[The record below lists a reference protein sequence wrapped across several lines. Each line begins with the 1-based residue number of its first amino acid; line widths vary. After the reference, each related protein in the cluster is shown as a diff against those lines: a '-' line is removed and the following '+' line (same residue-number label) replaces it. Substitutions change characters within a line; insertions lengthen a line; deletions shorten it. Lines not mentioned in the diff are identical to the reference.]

1 MPFMPLSRDL
11 RLLCVIGLLYIT
23 QGIPMGL
30 AMEALPT
37 LLRRDGAPLSALAFL
52 PLVGIP
58 WIIKFLWAPWVD
70 NHWSPRLGKRR
81 SWILPMQGVIV
92 ACLLAAALV
101 GFEAAGSRIAIALF
115 TLASLASA
123 TQDTATDGLAVEN
136 FSGPMLARANAV
148 QVGGTMVGFFLGGG
162 GFLIISGLFGRTVG
176 MVGLAGIVA
185 MALLLAALWHE
196 PQAPR
201 EQARE
206 SASLKR
212 FLRRRGAFRIL
223 ALALLVAMSASATFG
238 LFKLLLVDRGWSMEA
253 IGLVGTTGGAVT
265 ILIGCGGGAWLLN
278 RVGLRSLLTAA
289 GVCLVVSA
297 ATWALI
303 GSGVIALSMPLVLV
317 AVVAG
322 SIGSGAGSVGAMTW
336 AMHFA
341 SQSHQAGTD
350 MTAVQSMRDAGEI
363 GAGVAGTA
371 LAASLGYGIAFAMP
385 VFLALSLVLVVF
397 TRSNDNRDV
406 PPPRSK

>member
-1 MPFMPLSRDL
+1 MPLSRDL
-11 RLLCVIGLLYIT
+11 RLLCVIALLYVT

-37 LLRRDGAPLSALAFL
+37 LLRRDGVSLAALAFL

-58 WIIKFLWAPWVD
+58 WIVKFLWAPWVD

-81 SWILPMQGVIV
+81 SWILPMQGIVI
-92 ACLLAAALV
+92 ACLLVAALI
-101 GFEAAGSRIAIALF
+101 GLEAAGARIAIALF
-115 TLASLASA
+115 ALASLASA

-162 GFLIISGLFGRTVG
+162 GFLIIAGLLGRTIG
-176 MVGLAGIVA
+176 MIVLAGIVA
-185 MALLLAALWHE
+185 MALLLAALWRE
-196 PQAPR
+196 PQAATR

-206 SASLKR
+206 PASLKR
-212 FLRRRGAFRIL
+212 FLRRRGSARIL

-278 RVGLRSLLTAA
+278 RVGLRPMLSVA
-289 GVCLVVSA
+289 GVCLAVSA
-297 ATWALI
+297 AIWALI
-303 GSGVIALSMPLVLV
+303 GSGVLALSMSLVLV

-336 AMHFA
+336 AMDFA
-341 SQSHQAGTD
+341 AQSHQAGTD
-350 MTAVQSMRDAGEI
+350 MTAVQSMRDTGEI

-371 LAASLGYGIAFAMP
+371 LAASSGYGIAFTMP
-385 VFLALSLVLVVF
+385 VILALSFILVV
-397 TRSNDNRDV
+397 RARKDDNSAVHRL
-406 PPPRSK
+406 RLE